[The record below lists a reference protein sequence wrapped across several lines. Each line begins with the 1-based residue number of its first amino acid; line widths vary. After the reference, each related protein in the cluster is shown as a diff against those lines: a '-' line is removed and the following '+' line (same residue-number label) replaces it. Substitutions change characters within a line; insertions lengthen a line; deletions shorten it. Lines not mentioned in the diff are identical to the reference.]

1 MTMTMIMIIMF
12 TVAADHCAP
21 LLWVKEDPLW
31 APRAVGPPEYLFW
44 RFWRGV
50 CRVCYFLTCYGSS
63 SPNSI
68 QTDLFPQSFPLDAF
82 DPQWTGLEYI
92 ATGKRQILTCFQFLK
107 KFIVI
112 GQIYHMR
119 RVKWGKNTILACFK
133 CRHVFFCLVNFC
145 KDSVSY
151 HGYNCGEGRSPLIS
165 KCQQRVSV
173 STSSEWNIL

>member
-1 MTMTMIMIIMF
+1 MF

-68 QTDLFPQSFPLDAF
+68 QTYLFPQSFPLDAF

-133 CRHVFFCLVNFC
+133 CRHVFFVWSTFARI
-145 KDSVSY
+145 VSLIMDTIAA
-151 HGYNCGEGRSPLIS
+151 RAVFISPLIS

-173 STSSEWNIL
+173 SSSSGWNVL